1 MLATLP
7 ACRRACPCRRRR
19 WRRLCPAAA
28 AADPAALISELGN
41 RALEVLGKNVGST
54 ERAAR
59 FRQLFR
65 EDFDV
70 PAIARFVLGR
80 YWRTATEAEQQE
92 FVRLFEDYIALAY
105 ANRLGRIQRRDVQ
118 GDRAAA
124 RMATASLVT
133 SEIIR
138 PNGAPPAKVDWRVT
152 RADGA
157 YKITDVDRRGRQHG
171 RHPALGIRLGDPA
184 QRRQGRGPA
193 GGAARKRPPTAGA
206 RWPQRRHRSAQ
217 ARVSGLYLM
226 RCGWSASAPRRRWR
240 SAS

>member
-1 MLATLP
+1 MLRRSLLAAALALAGGAVAP
-7 ACRRACPCRRRR
+7 A
-19 WRRLCPAAA
+19 LPAAA
-28 AADPAALISELGN
+28 AADPAALIRELGN

-80 YWRTATEAEQQE
+80 YWRIATEAEQQE
-92 FVRLFEDYIALAY
+92 FVRLFEGYIALAY
-105 ANRLGRIQRRDVQ
+105 ANRLAEYSGETLKVVGSRPD
-118 GDRAAA
+118 GD
-124 RMATASLVT
+124 ASLVT

-157 YKITDVDRRGRQHG
+157 YKITDVVVEGVSMAVTQRSEFASVIQRNGGKVEGLLAMLRQKT
-171 RHPALGIRLGDPA
+171 A
-184 QRRQGRGPA
+184 
-193 GGAARKRPPTAGA
+193 TAGA
-206 RWPQRRHRSAQ
+206 R
-217 ARVSGLYLM
+217 
-226 RCGWSASAPRRRWR
+226 
-240 SAS
+240 